1 MNTIAS
7 PPVPKN
13 LRDLLAAYPAYLTK
27 LEWLLDHTVSHPSAG
42 VPVFEQALWA
52 IEEGLSS
59 FVGDAQ
65 AELDAAR
72 ASGDAAHMTYADE
85 KLKLLQRATF
95 KQVWVGDEELWAY
108 FHGASDKDIL

>member
-13 LRDLLAAYPAYLTK
+13 LRDLLAADPAYLTK
-27 LEWLLDHTVSHPSAG
+27 LEWLLHHVVSHPSAG

-65 AELDAAR
+65 AELDATR
-72 ASGDAAHMTYADE
+72 VSGDATHVTYVDE

-95 KQVWVGDEELWAY
+95 KQVWIGDEELWAY

>member
-7 PPVPKN
+7 PPVPQN
-13 LRDLLAAYPAYLTK
+13 LRDLLGAYPAYLEK
-27 LEWLLDHTVSHPSAG
+27 LEWLLHHAVSHPSAG

-52 IEEGLSS
+52 IEGGLSS

-65 AELDAAR
+65 VELDAAR
-72 ASGDAAHMTYADE
+72 ASGDAAHVTDVDE
-85 KLKLLQRATF
+85 KLRLLQRATF
-95 KQVWVGDEELWAY
+95 KQVWIGDEELRAY